1 MTNKKIDF
9 NDYSDSDIKLL
20 CAVLNIGRV
29 ELMNRVRTS
38 LEKVVPELGF
48 AATFELRTPIIDD
61 VMNRLIEDDIGE

>member
-1 MTNKKIDF
+1 
-9 NDYSDSDIKLL
+9 
-20 CAVLNIGRV
+20 
-29 ELMNRVRTS
+29 MNRVRTS